1 MTISSA
7 ITILLFALASA
18 VVCFAQ
24 PDQISALEPGLRDAL
39 VRDASCASESAPRI
53 ADDPAAQFLQSHVK
67 LQTFRGAHPGSI
79 VVLDGA
85 CHCSERGSE
94 RGSTNGSTS
103 GAESGA
109 EAGSQAANC
118 ATYVY
123 LRSGESYRLA
133 LHGVFASLRPLSKGL
148 RHGMPSLTARFEAGD
163 SKAETV
169 IFEWSG
175 KEYQPTLC
183 ASIVESGKRR
193 LAISKHACAASPALA
208 AQ

>member
-1 MTISSA
+1 MTTSSA
-7 ITILLFALASA
+7 IAILLFVLASALAS
-18 VVCFAQ
+18 FAQ
-24 PDQISALEPGLRDAL
+24 PDQISALDPGLRDAL
-39 VRDASCASESAPRI
+39 VRDASCGSQSAPRI

-67 LQTFRGAHPGSI
+67 LQTFRGTQHGLI

-85 CHCSERGSE
+85 CRCSEIGPERGSE
-94 RGSTNGSTS
+94 RGSTS
-103 GAESGA
+103 GATSGA

-123 LRSGESYRLA
+123 LRSGDSYRLA

-193 LAISKHACAASPALA
+193 LPITKHACANSPALA

>member
-1 MTISSA
+1 MTTSSA
-7 ITILLFALASA
+7 IAILLFALASA
-18 VVCFAQ
+18 LASFAQ
-24 PDQISALEPGLRDAL
+24 PGQISALEPGLRDAL
-39 VRDASCASESAPRI
+39 LRDASCSSQSAPRI

-67 LQTFRGAHPGSI
+67 LHTFRGAHPGSI

-85 CHCSERGSE
+85 CHCPERGSE
-94 RGSTNGSTS
+94 RGATNS
-103 GAESGA
+103 A

-118 ATYVY
+118 ATYLY
-123 LRSGESYRLA
+123 LRSGDSYRLA

-175 KEYQPTLC
+175 TEYKPTLC

-193 LAISKHACAASPALA
+193 LPITKHACAASPALA
-208 AQ
+208 VQ